1 MKLKDKKIIINFLN
15 RINLIE
21 QYMKINLFLPILF
34 SLLIFY
40 NVDGQSNNKEF
51 YELKTYTVKNESQE
65 NKVDT
70 YLEKAYLPALKRM
83 GIRDIGVFK
92 VRQDKFK
99 MSDKIYVLIP
109 FNSLAEFER
118 MEALLAVDKTHWS
131 AGSEYL
137 TASYDD
143 PPYERINSVLLR
155 AFPDMPQ
162 MNPTAVEGPRQE
174 RVYELRSYESPT
186 EAIYKNK
193 VAMFNEGGEVVLFED
208 LGFNAVFYAEVI
220 SGDRMPNLMYM
231 TTFPNMEKRNALWK
245 DFVDSPKW
253 KEISGMKKYQNN
265 VNKLDSFLL
274 YPTEYSD
281 Y

>member
-1 MKLKDKKIIINFLN
+1 MKTKP
-15 RINLIE
+15 
-21 QYMKINLFLPILF
+21 FLPILIF
-34 SLLIFY
+34 LLTISAIS
-40 NVDGQSNNKEF
+40 GQTTKKEF
-51 YELKTYTVKNESQE
+51 YELKTYTVKNENQE
-65 NKVDT
+65 KRVDA

-83 GIRDIGVFK
+83 GLENIGVFK
-92 VRQDKFK
+92 IRQDKFQ
-99 MSDKIYVLIP
+99 MSNKIYVLIP

-118 MEALLAVDKTHWS
+118 MEAMLSVDKTHMT
-131 AGSEYL
+131 AGKDYL
-137 TASYDD
+137 NASYDN

-155 AFPDMPQ
+155 AFPDMPK
-162 MNPTAVEGPRQE
+162 MKPTNVEGPRSE

-193 VAMFNEGGEVVLFED
+193 VAMFNEGGEVTLFED

-253 KEISGMKKYQNN
+253 KEISGMEKYQNN

>member
-1 MKLKDKKIIINFLN
+1 
-15 RINLIE
+15 
-21 QYMKINLFLPILF
+21 MKINLFLPILF